1 MSAGMFLISYSE
13 GSLSSVLSGAAWDIV
28 GNPRL
33 AFLPI
38 AISALPLLFA
48 PAALRFHASLGFSSG
63 DVIRIETTDQ
73 TQLGTQMAD
82 LKLSFA
88 CWDYDRTR
96 PLMDGRVKPE
106 GIELDIHILR
116 PRETFQRMLD
126 NKEFRVSEMSLASYT
141 ALKGRGAVP
150 VRRSAGS
157 AVGIFSPFLHLRAP
171 GAPGLRHRRTCAASA
186 SAPRNGAQLRS
197 SSCVACCRTI
207 MDVKSE
213 DMRWFMGGLNSFV
226 EPPLIAL
233 DLPSRFKLDFLA
245 AGQSLEQMFAA
256 GELDALLS
264 IYMPKLFVDGSPAIA
279 RLFPNYK
286 KVEQDYYRRT
296 RIFPIMHTVVLRE
309 DVYRAHPW
317 AARSIYEALIKRG
330 YCSRRALRFDAL
342 RVALP
347 WLLDHVEETRRVF
360 GHDYWAYGLEANR
373 PTYEAIGSSFRAG
386 AFTPRR
392 SADELFAPVE

>member
-1 MSAGMFLISYSE
+1 
-13 GSLSSVLSGAAWDIV
+13 
-28 GNPRL
+28 
-33 AFLPI
+33 
-38 AISALPLLFA
+38 
-48 PAALRFHASLGFSSG
+48 
-63 DVIRIETTDQ
+63 
-73 TQLGTQMAD
+73 
-82 LKLSFA
+82 
-88 CWDYDRTR
+88 
-96 PLMDGRVKPE
+96 MDGRVKPE

-116 PRETFQRMLD
+116 PRETFRRMLD
-126 NKEFRVSEMSLASYT
+126 NKEFQASEMSLASYT
-141 ALKGRGAVP
+141 ALKGRGECPFVAVP
-150 VRRSAGS
+150 AALSRIFRHSCIYVR
-157 AVGIFSPFLHLRAP
+157 P
-171 GAPGLRHRRTCAASA
+171 GAGIAAPQDLRGKRVGTSQWSA
-186 SAPRNGAQLRS
+186 TALVFMRGMLQ
-197 SSCVACCRTI
+197 
-207 MDVKSE
+207 DDYGVKSE

-317 AARSIYEALIKRG
+317 AARSIYEALIQARDIAVDG
-330 YCSRRALRFDAL
+330 LYDSDAL

-360 GHDYWAYGLEANR
+360 GLDYWAYGLEASR
-373 PTYEAIGSSFRAG
+373 PTYEAIGRYVSSRG
-386 AFTPRR
+386 YHP
-392 SADELFAPVE
+392 AP